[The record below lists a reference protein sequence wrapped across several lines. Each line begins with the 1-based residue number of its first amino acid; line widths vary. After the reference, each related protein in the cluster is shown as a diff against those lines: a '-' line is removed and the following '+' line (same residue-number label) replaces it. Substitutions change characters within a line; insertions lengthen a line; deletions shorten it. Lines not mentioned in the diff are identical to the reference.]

1 MLNGFALYTTW
12 TVVASLIN
20 MVQAWNYYDPLPLL
34 MFSEARERMK
44 TSCLVTLSILVLI
57 HVTYFII
64 ENMVFDRICRYV
76 GLTLIGVS

>member
-12 TVVASLIN
+12 TVIASLIN

-44 TSCLVTLSILVLI
+44 DSCLVALSLLVVL
-57 HVTYFII
+57 HTAYFCI
-64 ENMVFDRICRYV
+64 ENLLFDKIYR
-76 GLTLIGVS
+76 